1 MRVRFVE
8 PARLEILAEVGF
20 YHRVEAGLGAKF
32 LDAVEDATA
41 RALAYPL
48 AGSPAPNSTRRVFL
62 RDFPFALVYRPD
74 EQGITICTN
83 PRNLAPSRRLPPRS
97 GMVYEGNPAGIN
109 RSAGLRLHRAEQ
121 PSAPA

>member
-41 RALAYPL
+41 RALAYPF
-48 AGSPAPNSTRRVFL
+48 AGSPAPNSTRRLFL
-62 RDFPFALVYRPD
+62 RDFPFALVCRPD
-74 EQGITICTN
+74 EQGITIYA
-83 PRNLAPSRRLPPRS
+83 LAHHARRPGYWRSRTDDR
-97 GMVYEGNPAGIN
+97 
-109 RSAGLRLHRAEQ
+109 
-121 PSAPA
+121 

>member
-8 PARLEILAEVGF
+8 SARLEVLAEVGF

-48 AGSPAPNSTRRVFL
+48 AGSPAPNRTRRVFRGLPL
-62 RDFPFALVYRPD
+62 RTCLSPRRTGNHNL
-74 EQGITICTN
+74 CTGSSCTQA
-83 PRNLAPSRRLPPRS
+83 RLLAEP
-97 GMVYEGNPAGIN
+97 
-109 RSAGLRLHRAEQ
+109 HR
-121 PSAPA
+121 